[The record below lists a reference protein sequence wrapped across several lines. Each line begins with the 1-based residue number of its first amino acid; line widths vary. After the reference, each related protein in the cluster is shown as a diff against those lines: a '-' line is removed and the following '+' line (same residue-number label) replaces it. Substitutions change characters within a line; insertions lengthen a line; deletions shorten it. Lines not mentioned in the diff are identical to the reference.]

1 MENVHQIR
9 YNTGTLVLL
18 CGVLVLSESSIEKK
32 VVKWANARGVDSLK
46 IETSSRV
53 GFPDRM
59 FFVDGGK
66 PLFIEFKKSG
76 KVATKKQAQV
86 IRDLLLK
93 SYDAIVCDDAG
104 DAIVHLERRM
114 ESARVS
120 ARRC

>member
-1 MENVHQIR
+1 M
-9 YNTGTLVLL
+9 
-18 CGVLVLSESSIEKK
+18 LSESSIEKK